1 MMAEPVH
8 TPFPDQA
15 PSVLRD
21 ELRTRIAAW
30 GHPHAAELRER
41 LADELRHRSAPTA
54 GGPGQRR
61 ARPDGTDPSSVL
73 LTVLVYDGSDAV
85 ATASLQEHDGRYEV
99 TRLYVVPVRR
109 RRGLARR
116 VLAELDEFARAAGV
130 AEIVMGVADELHELR
145 ALCVHDGWVRVA
157 PFGGHEGECYA
168 SPVDTS
174 RVGASLAR
182 AGIA

>member
-1 MMAEPVH
+1 MMADPVH
-8 TPFPDQA
+8 APFPDHA

-41 LADELRHRSAPTA
+41 LAAELRHRTAPAA

-61 ARPDGTDPSSVL
+61 ARPDAADPSSVL
-73 LTVLVYDGSDAV
+73 LTVLVYDGQDAV
-85 ATASLQEHDGRYEV
+85 ATASLQERDGRYEV
-99 TRLYVVPVRR
+99 TRLYVVPERR

-130 AEIVMGVADELHELR
+130 AEIVMGVPDELHELR
-145 ALCVHDGWVRVA
+145 ALCARDGWVEVA
-157 PFGGHEGECYA
+157 PFGAHEGECYA

-182 AGIA
+182 AGIV

>member
-1 MMAEPVH
+1 MH
-8 TPFPDQA
+8 TPFPDRA

-41 LADELRHRSAPTA
+41 LADELRHRSPAA
-54 GGPGQRR
+54 GGGPGQRR

-85 ATASLQEHDGRYEV
+85 ATASLQEHDGRNEV
-99 TRLYVVPVRR
+99 TRLYVVPERR

-116 VLAELDEFARAAGV
+116 VIAELDEFARAAGV
-130 AEIVMGVADELHELR
+130 AEIVMAVPGELHELR
-145 ALCVHDGWVRVA
+145 SLCERDGWVRVA
-157 PFGGHEGECYA
+157 PFGGHAGECFA

>member
-1 MMAEPVH
+1 MMADPVH
-8 TPFPDQA
+8 APFPERA
-15 PSVLRD
+15 RSVLRD

-41 LADELRHRSAPTA
+41 LADELRHRSAPTS

-61 ARPDGTDPSSVL
+61 ARPDGDPSSVL
-73 LTVLVYDGSDAV
+73 LTVLVYDGQDAV

-99 TRLYVVPVRR
+99 TRLYVVPERR

-116 VLAELDEFARAAGV
+116 VLAELEEFARSAGV
-130 AEIVMGVADELHELR
+130 PELVLAVGEGQHEVR
-145 ALCVHDGWVRVA
+145 ELCARDGWVRVA
-157 PFGGHEGECYA
+157 PFGAHEGECWA
-168 SPVDTS
+168 APVDTS

-182 AGIA
+182 AGIV

>member
-8 TPFPDQA
+8 APFPQSV

-41 LADELRHRSAPTA
+41 LADELRRRSAPA
-54 GGPGQRR
+54 AAHGQRR
-61 ARPDGTDPSSVL
+61 VRPDGDPQSVL
-73 LTVLVYDGSDAV
+73 LTVLVYDRQDAV
-85 ATASLQEHDGRYEV
+85 ATASLEERGGRYEV
-99 TRLYVVPVRR
+99 TRLYVVPERR

-116 VLAELDEFARAAGV
+116 VLAELDEFARSAGV
-130 AEIVMGVADELHELR
+130 EEIVMAVEDEQHELR
-145 ALCVHDGWVRVA
+145 ELCVRDGWVRVA
-157 PFGGHEGECYA
+157 PFGTHEAECWA
-168 SPVDTS
+168 SRVDTT

-182 AGIA
+182 AGIV